1 MLIKVRQQE
10 LCFGEFID
18 DSDKSIKTWVP
29 KHVLK
34 ECQGRTQL
42 WVKPLRGLEVWVS
55 MELGLKESIYFG
67 YAEMGTENGVPRM
80 KKKKGKMDRESLPDI
95 QD

>member
-1 MLIKVRQQE
+1 
-10 LCFGEFID
+10 
-18 DSDKSIKTWVP
+18 
-29 KHVLK
+29 
-34 ECQGRTQL
+34 
-42 WVKPLRGLEVWVS
+42 